1 MDSSFGSIYNC
12 FINSSTDPLKLAA
25 VAAPKVVKQ
34 KPVIKTKLKGCVVT
48 SDKRG
53 AGTDANVTIWLTDS
67 NGKTAGAMI
76 KEEGGDAMERGQ
88 SNKIAINLI
97 DQLAD
102 VYKVQIQHDGKGAG
116 SDWHLERVELVM
128 LDVKTEEE
136 IGTGR

>member
-1 MDSSFGSIYNC
+1 MA
-12 FINSSTDPLKLAA
+12 LHL
-25 VAAPKVVKQ
+25 
-34 KPVIKTKLKGCVVT
+34 KTKLEGCVVT

-67 NGKTAGAMI
+67 NGKTIGAMI
-76 KEEGGDAMERGQ
+76 KEEEFRRVRQIKRIKKGGDAMERGQ

-97 DQLAD
+97 DKLAD

-128 LDVKTEEE
+128 LDVKTEKAK
-136 IGTGR
+136 GTGR